1 MHAHIVHVEFSDAEA
16 IGRDLEDVIP
26 HLKVA
31 PGFVAGYWIRLDG
44 SHATSVVVFETED
57 QARAT
62 TPPVGSSMRG
72 VTVTSVE
79 VGEVVGSA

>member
-1 MHAHIVHVEFSDAEA
+1 MHAHIVHVDFNDADA
-16 IGRDLEDVIP
+16 AVRDLEDVIP

-44 SHATSVVVFETED
+44 SHGTSVAVFETED

-72 VTVTSVE
+72 VTVTGVQ
-79 VGEVVGSA
+79 VGEVLGSA